1 MRPCLC
7 GVCADHGHFIFWNLA
22 GSSNTGSCIMVCLV
36 GCTEDGISVRH
47 IRMWVREACMET
59 IVMVT
64 KLYDSP
70 HLESK
75 HLFDLE
81 TRLIS
86 LLGIIP

>member
-1 MRPCLC
+1 M
-7 GVCADHGHFIFWNLA
+7 I
-22 GSSNTGSCIMVCLV
+22 VCLV

-47 IRMWVREACMET
+47 ISMWVREACTET

-70 HLESK
+70 SPELK
-75 HLFDLE
+75 QLFDLE